1 MRLAGPADGGVR
13 GGPMTGSEVRY
24 VNSGGVHIAYRV
36 FGDGPVDLVLVP
48 AFTSH
53 LEQNHEWP
61 GVVRWNARL
70 VSFSRLIVFD
80 KRSTG
85 LSDHAPGPVV
95 LEDTMQDVLA
105 VLDAAGAERPAV
117 CGDLEGAA
125 LSALFA
131 ATHPERTRA
140 LILYAPLVFPWALA
154 PELQHMFGEQLP
166 AAWGSEPMARTLAGV
181 VAPSLADDQQFLQF
195 MAKAM
200 RSSVSP
206 GAAQAW
212 LRMISDIDVREAL
225 PQIRVPTL
233 IVHRT
238 GDRAVD
244 VRSSRYAASRIPG
257 ARLVELP
264 GGDNLTFVGD
274 SEAVA
279 AEIEEFLTG
288 SVTPPMPDRV
298 LATILFTDIAG
309 STERAAEVGDRR
321 WRELLGRHDT
331 LTREQLERYRGREVK
346 MTGDGLLATF
356 DGPARAVTCAGAIGR
371 EMRALGLEVRAAVH
385 TGEVELRDGDIGG
398 IAVHIAAR
406 VMGLARPNEVLVSST
421 VKDLVAGAEIRFE
434 DRSVQSL
441 RGVPGQW
448 QLFAAFPKRS

>member
-1 MRLAGPADGGVR
+1 
-13 GGPMTGSEVRY
+13 MTGSEVRY
-24 VNSGGVHIAYRV
+24 VDSGGVHIAYRV

-105 VLDAAGAERPAV
+105 VLDAVGAERPAV

-140 LILYAPLVFPWALA
+140 LVLYAPLVKGTGTDEFPWALA

-166 AAWGSEPMARTLAGV
+166 AAWGSGPMARMLAGV

-195 MAKAM
+195 LAKAM

-212 LRMISDIDVREAL
+212 LRMIREIDVREAL

-233 IVHRT
+233 LVHRT

-244 VRSSRYAASRIPG
+244 VGASRYAGGRIPG

-264 GGDNLTFVGD
+264 GGDNLPFVGD

-288 SVTPPMPDRV
+288 SRTPPMPDRV

-309 STERAAEVGDRR
+309 STEHAAEVGDRR
-321 WRELLGRHDT
+321 WRELLGRHDA
-331 LTREQLERYRGREVK
+331 LARAQLERYRGREVK

-356 DGPARAVTCAGAIGR
+356 DGPARAVTCAGAIVG
-371 EMRALGLEVRAAVH
+371 EMRRLGLEVRAAVH

-398 IAVHIAAR
+398 IAVHIASR
-406 VMGLARPNEVLVSST
+406 VMGLAQPNEVLVSST

-448 QLFAAFPKRS
+448 QLFAAYP